1 MMSMYQALG
10 KVCSGLGLT
19 MLLASFV
26 LFPQHRLVGETDSDA
41 TTTPLF
47 RCLGD
52 VVCNSGCNNRKAP
65 DCTTAKLDCSQD
77 TNPADCDG
85 CVCTVVNDKCSCK

>member
-26 LFPQHRLVGETDSDA
+26 LFPQHRLVGETITDEKVI
-41 TTTPLF
+41 TCP
-47 RCLGD
+47 GH
-52 VVCNSGCNNRKAP
+52 
-65 DCTTAKLDCSQD
+65 
-77 TNPADCDG
+77 
-85 CVCTVVNDKCSCK
+85 VCTVGCEEFPSCFTKYSCTGPDCKCDAATFKNCAVCNCILTSNKCVCQ